1 MVFINMV
8 INERHVASINEIS
21 MLSNE
26 HGRSK
31 QLPLNVIASRLFSS
45 PYIVSSLGP
54 FTMSNEPSVSPG
66 STDRS

>member
-45 PYIVSSLGP
+45 PYIVS
-54 FTMSNEPSVSPG
+54 
-66 STDRS
+66 